1 MGGKNENEYEDFNL
15 QLLMNIQKIQD
26 NKQHDHP

>member
-1 MGGKNENEYEDFNL
+1 MGGKNENEYDFNL